1 MLPRA
6 GNSKTRRADGG
17 SRAPGLTPRRLL
29 LSALLALSA
38 LGGLYLLAGS
48 LQGFAHTWAKLR
60 SGDPAWLAAGAVL
73 ELLSIAG
80 YAALFFSVVGEEAPR
95 IGWRASFEI
104 PLAGIAAIRLLATG
118 GAGGF
123 AVSAWALARAGM
135 APRAIGSRL
144 VASQVVE
151 YAVYMCALLLCGV
164 GLWVGLFPGGG
175 SFVVTIVPALFGLVV
190 IITFLG
196 LAALPWDPDRSRLAV
211 RLAQPSGR
219 ISWRPR
225 LLRWL
230 LTAGSTA
237 RAGTRWA
244 LSSMFVPRAERRS
257 VGLLGALAYWGFDV
271 AVLWCSFRAFGAPP
285 ALAVVVMGYFVG
297 TLAGLLP
304 LPGGIGGVEGGMI
317 GAFIAFGVPAG
328 EAVVAVLAY
337 RTISFWLPTLPGVA
351 GYLGL
356 RRTVRGWEL
365 AGARE
370 GVAGAEQEGRAGS
383 AQKAHTARERGAAT
397 SMPNAPVPAL
407 SSANGGS
414 AGAAL
419 RAQSALQRTQRCGP
433 AGRRQPVSEPSAND
447 SSSICR
453 SEGSKRRWITPRRA
467 ATSSLKPSAARET
480 HALPCGDMRQ

>member
-1 MLPRA
+1 V
-6 GNSKTRRADGG
+6 
-17 SRAPGLTPRRLL
+17 L

-48 LQGFAHTWAKLR
+48 VQGFAHTWVRLR
-60 SGDPAWLAAGAVL
+60 SGDPAWLAAGAAL
-73 ELLSIAG
+73 ELISIAG
-80 YAALFFSVVGEEAPR
+80 YAALFFSVVGQGAPR
-95 IGWRASFEI
+95 IDWLASLEI

-123 AVSAWALARAGM
+123 AVSAWALGRAGM
-135 APRAIGSRL
+135 APRAIGCRL

-151 YAVYMCALLLCGV
+151 YAVYMCALVLCGV

-175 SFVVTIVPALFGLVV
+175 PFAVTIVPALFGLAV
-190 IITFLG
+190 IVAFLG

-211 RLAQPSGR
+211 RLAQPSTHVTRSTR
-219 ISWRPR
+219 I
-225 LLRWL
+225 LGWL
-230 LTAGSTA
+230 LTAGTTA

-257 VGLLGALAYWGFDV
+257 AGVLGALAYWGFDI
-271 AVLWCSFRAFGAPP
+271 AVLWCSFRAFGAAP
-285 ALAVVVMGYFVG
+285 AVGVVVMGYFVG

-337 RTISFWLPTLPGVA
+337 RAISFWLPTLPGVA

-370 GVAGAEQEGRAGS
+370 DLAGAERDG
-383 AQKAHTARERGAAT
+383 ERGSPQRAPIPSQREGARN
-397 SMPNAPVPAL
+397 MPNVPAVAL
-407 SSANGGS
+407 AGANGGPPGAS
-414 AGAAL
+414 AGKPGAAL
-419 RAQSALQRTQRCGP
+419 RSETAAERTQRWSPTGM
-433 AGRRQPVSEPSAND
+433 RQPVSEPSSND

-453 SEGSKRRWITPRRA
+453 TEGSKRRWITPRRS
-467 ATSSLKPSAARET
+467 ATSWLKPSAARET
-480 HALPCGDMRQ
+480 QALPCGEMRQ

>member
-1 MLPRA
+1 
-6 GNSKTRRADGG
+6 
-17 SRAPGLTPRRLL
+17 L
-29 LSALLALSA
+29 LSALLAASA

-48 LQGFAHTWAKLR
+48 LQGFPHTWAKLR
-60 SGDPAWLAAGAVL
+60 SGDPAWLAAGAAL
-73 ELLSIAG
+73 ELLSIGG
-80 YAALFFSVVGEEAPR
+80 YAALFFSVVGEGAPR
-95 IGWRASFEI
+95 IGWLASLEI

-123 AVSAWALARAGM
+123 AVSAWALGRAGM
-135 APRAIGSRL
+135 APRAIGCRL

-175 SFVVTIVPALFGLVV
+175 SFVVTIVPALFGLAV
-190 IITFLG
+190 IATFLG
-196 LAALPWDPDRSRLAV
+196 LAALPWHPDRSRLGV
-211 RLAQPSGR
+211 RLAQPSTR
-219 ISWRPR
+219 VSWRTR
-225 LLRWL
+225 VLRWL

-244 LSSMFVPRAERRS
+244 LSSMFVPRAERRFA
-257 VGLLGALAYWGFDV
+257 GLLGALAYWGFDI
-271 AVLWCSFRAFGAPP
+271 AVLWCSFRAFGTAP
-285 ALAVVVMGYFVG
+285 AVAVVVMGYFVG

-317 GAFIAFGVPAG
+317 GAFIAFGEPAG

-337 RTISFWLPTLPGVA
+337 RAISFWLPTLPGVA

-370 GVAGAEQEGRAGS
+370 SAAGAERDGEGAPAQQARSPGDRAGAS
-383 AQKAHTARERGAAT
+383 SMPSVPAWALAGASAAT
-397 SMPNAPVPAL
+397 PGAPF
-407 SSANGGS
+407 
-414 AGAAL
+414 
-419 RAQSALQRTQRCGP
+419 RAQSAAARTQPRDP
-433 AGRRQPVSEPSAND
+433 SGRRQPLSEPASND

-453 SEGSKRRWITPRRA
+453 SEGSKRRWITPWPA
-467 ATSSLKPSAARET
+467 ATSSLKPSGAGEMQ
-480 HALPCGDMRQ
+480 ALPCGDTRQ

>member
-1 MLPRA
+1 MRPRA
-6 GNSKTRRADGG
+6 VNKKTTRADGG

-29 LSALLALSA
+29 LTALLALSA

-48 LQGFAHTWAKLR
+48 LQGFGHTWAKLR
-60 SGDPAWLAAGAVL
+60 SGDPAWLALGAVL
-73 ELLSIAG
+73 ELFSITG
-80 YAALFFSVVGEEAPR
+80 YAALFFSVVAEGAPR
-95 IGWRASFEI
+95 IGWRASLEI

-123 AVSAWALARAGM
+123 AVSAWALGRAGM
-135 APRAIGSRL
+135 TPRAIGSRL

-164 GLWVGLFPGGG
+164 GLWAGLFPGGG
-175 SFVVTIVPALFGLVV
+175 SVGVTIVPALFGLAV
-190 IITFLG
+190 IVTFLG
-196 LAALPWDPDRSRLAV
+196 LAAAPWDPDRSRLAA
-211 RLAQPSGR
+211 RLAQPSTAVTR
-219 ISWRPR
+219 RSR

-230 LTAGSTA
+230 LTAASTA
-237 RAGTRWA
+237 RGGTRWA

-257 VGLLGALAYWGFDV
+257 VGLLGALGYWGFDV

-285 ALAVVVMGYFVG
+285 ELAVVVMGYFVG

-365 AGARE
+365 AGAQE
-370 GVAGAEQEGRAGS
+370 DAAGTSPPAQSGKGRA
-383 AQKAHTARERGAAT
+383 QRDGAAE
-397 SMPNAPVPAL
+397 
-407 SSANGGS
+407 
-414 AGAAL
+414 
-419 RAQSALQRTQRCGP
+419 
-433 AGRRQPVSEPSAND
+433 RRQPVSEPASKD
-447 SSSICR
+447 SSSISR
-453 SEGSKRRWITPRRA
+453 NEGSKRRRISPGRA
-467 ATSSLKPSAARET
+467 ATSWLKPSAARET
-480 HALPCGDMRQ
+480 QALPCGEMRQ